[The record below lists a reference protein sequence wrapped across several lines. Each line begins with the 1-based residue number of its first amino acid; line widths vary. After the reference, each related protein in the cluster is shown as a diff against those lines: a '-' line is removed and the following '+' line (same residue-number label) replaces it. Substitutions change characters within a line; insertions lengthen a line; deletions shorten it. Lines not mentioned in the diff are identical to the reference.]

1 MIGSAT
7 RDGWVWINLDV
18 GHASP
23 LAEWI
28 GSEIALDLG
37 QFRMEDMN
45 LHEVLEKGW
54 DQQHTRFVTTSC
66 FPNTIFN
73 CNPPPHSGLQPDSDR
88 RRPDEVSLLR
98 ADLRRRSQ
106 RPGLRRVLRSDIYQQ
121 LARTKRSS
129 AYTQN
134 ILSEPE
140 CKIAP
145 YHETMARLIRR

>member
-1 MIGSAT
+1 M
-7 RDGWVWINLDV
+7 WINLDV

-54 DQQHTRFVTTSC
+54 DPTTHAICHYVVFSQHDFQLQ
-66 FPNTIFN
+66 
-73 CNPPPHSGLQPDSDR
+73 PPSHSGLQPDSDR
-88 RRPDEVSLLR
+88 CRSDEVSLLR